1 VLIAGFLVMNPDA
14 IDIDKPRAFAMKN
27 NVATLMPISITWP
40 QQQLAGNYQ
49 RCCSSDPVSFLHM
62 F

>member
-1 VLIAGFLVMNPDA
+1 MNPDA

-27 NVATLMPISITWP
+27 DIATLMPISITWP
-40 QQQLAGNYQ
+40 QQQLTGNYQ